1 MIQIFKVTAL
11 LLLISNVFFTN
22 AQSSGFNNTF
32 VILSINGG
40 SNVYYDLNA
49 ASGNLDFQNA
59 NLGTFNVSSNT
70 LVLKGAEHNV
80 WKCGGCD
87 LTSTTIHYRVYPTN
101 GSPGN
106 FSAISLPWTSGFNN
120 GCGGQDQ
127 MWSAW
132 GNNINLLSGLNSGSY
147 YLEVYSS
154 SSVTC
159 AGGTVYASNGGVNYI
174 STFTVSGQSLP
185 VELLSFNGNCHE
197 GQVNLEWQTA
207 SEHNSDYFEVKK
219 SRDGIN
225 WQLLTTVPSAGNSVE
240 LLNYSAVDDHPGEG
254 NNYYRLKQIDIDGA
268 TKTYGVINA
277 NCSGATKGFF
287 SAYPNPSTGAFQVI
301 LNDKHLVGSGILRVK
316 DTKGAVIL
324 NRTIETKPG
333 INILSLTDLNL
344 EPGVYFIQIVN
355 GERATDVLKEMI
367 R

>member
-1 MIQIFKVTAL
+1 M
-11 LLLISNVFFTN
+11 
-22 AQSSGFNNTF
+22 
-32 VILSINGG
+32 
-40 SNVYYDLNA
+40 
-49 ASGNLDFQNA
+49 
-59 NLGTFNVSSNT
+59 
-70 LVLKGAEHNV
+70 
-80 WKCGGCD
+80 
-87 LTSTTIHYRVYPTN
+87 
-101 GSPGN
+101 
-106 FSAISLPWTSGFNN
+106 
-120 GCGGQDQ
+120 
-127 MWSAW
+127 
-132 GNNINLLSGLNSGSY
+132 
-147 YLEVYSS
+147 
-154 SSVTC
+154 
-159 AGGTVYASNGGVNYI
+159 
-174 STFTVSGQSLP
+174 
-185 VELLSFNGNCHE
+185 
-197 GQVNLEWQTA
+197 NLEWQTA

-268 TKTYGVINA
+268 TKTYDVINA

-301 LNDKHLVGSGILRVK
+301 LNDKHLVGSGILSVK

-324 NRTIETKPG
+324 NRTIEIKPG
-333 INILSLTDLNL
+333 INILILTDLNL